1 MIVIFS
7 LLSIDTL
14 HPFYYV
20 SFKFVGTKYKYGG
33 IDDDGMDCS
42 GFVYKVLSE
51 FGIKAPRTS
60 KDYINFGSFVQID
73 SIKPG
78 DILIFSF
85 YSPYDHVG
93 IYIGDNKVIHSASKK
108 GVIIE
113 DMKYIKSYLKMA
125 RRITLF
131 Y

>member
-1 MIVIFS
+1 
-7 LLSIDTL
+7 
-14 HPFYYV
+14 V
-20 SFKFVGTKYKYGG
+20 SFKYIGIKYKFGG
-33 IDDDGMDCS
+33 MDDNGMDCS

-60 KDYINFGSFVQID
+60 KDYINFGNFVQID
-73 SIKPG
+73 SIEPG

-93 IYIGDNKVIHSASKK
+93 IYIGDNKLIHSVSKK

-113 DMKYIKSYLKMA
+113 DMKYIKKYLKMA
-125 RRITLF
+125 RRVRLF

>member
-1 MIVIFS
+1 
-7 LLSIDTL
+7 
-14 HPFYYV
+14 
-20 SFKFVGTKYKYGG
+20 
-33 IDDDGMDCS
+33 MDCS
-42 GFVYKVLSE
+42 EFVYRVLSE

-60 KDYINFGSFVQID
+60 KDYINFGSLVQID

-78 DILIFSF
+78 DIIIFSF

-113 DMKYIKSYLKMA
+113 DMKYIKKYLKMA
-125 RRITLF
+125 RRINLF

>member
-1 MIVIFS
+1 MIIFFS
-7 LLSIDTL
+7 LISIDTL
-14 HPFYYV
+14 HPFFYV
-20 SFKFVGTKYKYGG
+20 SFKYIGIKYKFGG
-33 IDDDGMDCS
+33 MDDNGMDCS

-60 KDYINFGSFVQID
+60 KDYINFGNFVQID
-73 SIKPG
+73 SIEPG

-113 DMKYIKSYLKMA
+113 DMKYIKKYLKMA
-125 RRITLF
+125 RRVRLF